1 MFFIVALGVLWLIHG
16 YVAWRTIP
24 AMGLSFSYTLLVY
37 ITVFIFSLLPV
48 VPIVLRM
55 SGNESKII
63 DKFSFLGYTS
73 LGFFTLSFIF
83 LFTKDFI
90 IQFISII
97 SNLVDTEQPID
108 NSKRDFIKKSI
119 TLGII
124 GISGTATG
132 FGFYNSRKGPSVIK
146 QDIFPVCEITH
157 IPLFLTTTYTL
168 PFR

>member
-1 MFFIVALGVLWLIHG
+1 MVNPWLCCLG
-16 YVAWRTIP
+16 TIP
-24 AMGLSFSYTLLVY
+24 VVGLSFPYTILVY

-55 SGNESKII
+55 NGNESKLI
-63 DKFSFLGYTS
+63 DKLSFLGYTS
-73 LGFFTLSFIF
+73 LGFFALCFIF

-97 SNLVDTEQPID
+97 SNLVNTEQPID

-124 GISGTATG
+124 GISCTATRV
-132 FGFYNSRKGPSVIK
+132 GFYNSRKGPSVIK
-146 QDIFPVCEITH
+146 HDIF
-157 IPLFLTTTYTL
+157 L
-168 PFR
+168 